1 MPLALAALIGW
12 TLFAFAGAYRWTVV
26 PAMAGVCVLVV
37 LVRPRILSTPHRAVD
52 RILVALL
59 AAIGLQ
65 LVPLPVDLR
74 DWLSPAAA
82 DLDARLRIGGGHGAT
97 ATLSAD
103 VGATAWAFALSAT
116 LVMLFWVVRAQFER
130 QGLRRVTRAIAWIGS
145 ALAVVVFVQRYA
157 SPHLIYGFWAP
168 ITRTANPTP
177 FGPYV
182 NRNDLATWLLL
193 AVPLVLGY
201 AISRV
206 AGLVRGGRWRQ
217 SLEDMIDP
225 RSLFLAGSTVMMV
238 SVLVASLSR
247 SGLVGLLSGL
257 LALVGVART
266 RLGMAGSRLLV
277 GLCGAVV
284 MLALPFTNLSAMAA
298 RLGDTLPADV
308 GGRVAIWH
316 DAWQMARAFI
326 TTGVGAGA
334 FERGMLVYQ
343 HAPRTL
349 FFNHAHN
356 EYLQVL
362 AEGGLL
368 LAVPA
373 AALALV
379 VLGMALRR
387 LHDDQTAVFWF
398 RLGALAGLVGVAVQS
413 VWDTGL
419 QMPANAVLLAVV
431 SAIALH
437 EGDGRSR

>member
-26 PAMAGVCVLVV
+26 PAMVAVCVLVV
-37 LVRPRILSTPHRAVD
+37 LVRPRILATPHRAIDSV
-52 RILVALL
+52 LLLLL

-65 LVPLPVDLR
+65 VVPLPTDLR

-82 DLDARLRIGGGHGAT
+82 DLDARLRFGVARDST

-103 VGATAWAFALSAT
+103 VAATAWAFALTTT
-116 LVMLFWVVRAQFER
+116 LAMLFWVARAQFER
-130 QGLRRVTRAIAWIGS
+130 QGLRRVARAIAWMGS

-168 ITRTANPTP
+168 ITRTSNPTP

-193 AVPLVLGY
+193 AIPLVIGY
-201 AISRV
+201 GISRV
-206 AGLVRGGRWRQ
+206 ASLVRGGRWRQ
-217 SLEDMIDP
+217 SLEELLDP
-225 RSLFLAGSTVMMV
+225 RSLFLAGSTVLMV

-257 LALVGVART
+257 LALVGVARM

-277 GLCGAVV
+277 GLCSAVV
-284 MLALPFTNLSAMAA
+284 MLALPFTNLSAMAS
-298 RLGDTLPADV
+298 RFGDTLPADV

-343 HAPRTL
+343 QAPRTL

-373 AALALV
+373 AALALLLV
-379 VLGMALRR
+379 GTALRR
-387 LHDDQTAVFWF
+387 LREDGTAVFWF

-419 QMPANAVLLAVV
+419 QMPANAVLFALVA
-431 SAIALH
+431 AIALH
-437 EGDGRSR
+437 EGGRKAG